1 MRRYATMFITTNGRS
16 YLRML
21 AVLVLLAL
29 AVFALGSLLAHA
41 QKNAAKSGPAATPRA
56 GVSAPATEEPLLREY
71 RGVRLGMTAD
81 EARLKLSAPSDKSDQ
96 QDFYI
101 FSETESAQIF
111 YDASHKVMAVSAQY
125 AGDGAG
131 TPSAKSILGTD
142 VQPREDGSTYKLV
155 KYERAGCWVSYSR
168 TAGDLPVVTVS
179 MKRDEP

>member
-1 MRRYATMFITTNGRS
+1 MFITTNGSS

-21 AVLVLLAL
+21 ALLVLLAH
-29 AVFALGSLLAHA
+29 AVFALGSPLAHA
-41 QKNAAKSGPAATPRA
+41 QKTAAKSGPAATPHA
-56 GVSAPATEEPLLREY
+56 GVSAPATEDPLLREY
-71 RGVRLGMTAD
+71 RGVRLGMTAE
-81 EARLKLSAPSDKSDQ
+81 EARLKLGAAADKSDQ

-111 YDASHKVMAVSAQY
+111 YDASHKVIAVSAQY

-179 MKRDEP
+179 MKRDAP

>member
-1 MRRYATMFITTNGRS
+1 MFVTTNGRNH
-16 YLRML
+16 LRMI
-21 AVLVLLAL
+21 AELVLLTL
-29 AVFALGSLLAHA
+29 TIFALGSLLAHA
-41 QKNAAKSGPAATPRA
+41 QKNAAKSGPAATPHA
-56 GVSAPATEEPLLREY
+56 AVSAPAAEEPLLREY
-71 RGVRLGMTAD
+71 RGVRLGMTAE
-81 EARLKLSAPSDKSDQ
+81 EARLKLGAPADKSDQ

-142 VQPREDGSTYKLV
+142 VEPREDGSTYKLV

-179 MKRDEP
+179 MKRDAPQ